1 MDLAA
6 KRRLGKGWN
15 GVGMGLEWGWKDLG
29 PAEAAVAAYF
39 ASRKQNR
46 ISESAVSA
54 YCPHT
59 AEPGKG
65 LAVFNRY
72 AHSAGPDCYTG
83 LSAKLIE

>member
-1 MDLAA
+1 
-6 KRRLGKGWN
+6 
-15 GVGMGLEWGWKDLG
+15 MGLEWGWKDLG

-46 ISESAVSA
+46 ISESAFRICSFNA
-54 YCPHT
+54 AGP
-59 AEPGKG
+59 AGG

-72 AHSAGPDCYTG
+72 AHSAGPDWHTG

>member
-1 MDLAA
+1 ME
-6 KRRLGKGWN
+6 KE
-15 GVGMGLEWGWKDLG
+15 VWKDQDGVRTDQDGPG

-54 YCPHT
+54 LCSNM

-65 LAVFNRY
+65 LAV
-72 AHSAGPDCYTG
+72 
-83 LSAKLIE
+83 LSPQSGTRPAPVPELRS

>member
-6 KRRLGKGWN
+6 KRRLRKGW
-15 GVGMGLEWGWKDLG
+15 MGLDGVG
-29 PAEAAVAAYF
+29 PAECAMAAYF

-46 ISESAVSA
+46 ISESAFLLTGSN
-54 YCPHT
+54 T

-72 AHSAGPDCYTG
+72 AHSAGPDWYTG
-83 LSAKLIE
+83 LGAKLIE